1 MPIKIAF
8 ISSKAYKNYI
18 LNILKNIDDIQIDFY
33 VYSKPTEAVQLVEKI
48 PNCDVIV
55 VGGLLPFLH
64 IKDSIKDLKWPCFH
78 IEQDETSVAIT
89 LLTILTNKLY
99 ALDELSIDVI
109 NKDFVS
115 NVLNDMNYTEGPPY
129 ILESTSESLYE
140 AHMALYKANKIKLI
154 ITSVHQ
160 LYNRLLQEGV
170 PVMAM
175 MDSKTATIQK
185 IENIKAMILLKKSNA
200 NRAAA
205 GIVYCSDN
213 DFTPFLQLSKMM
225 HASYKK
231 AANNCYEIYTTTG
244 ALQLMLQNKNLPELL
259 NLFKKPYSIG
269 FGYGENFSEAIK
281 HAQEAIK
288 FAKPN
293 EIYLLNSL
301 SELNGPYPKKDTL
314 LPLQLHNN
322 KIIEMSEKTKLS
334 ALSLAKIM
342 AFIKE
347 RQSHQFTA
355 QDLSDYLH
363 VTRRTAERSI
373 KKLLEH
379 DYLEVVSSEMTYQKG
394 RPRAVY
400 TLKKLS
406 E

>member
-8 ISSKAYKNYI
+8 ISSEAYKKYI
-18 LNILKNIDDIQIDFY
+18 ASILKNIDDIEIDFY
-33 VYSKPTEAVQLVEKI
+33 IYQQHEEAVQLVKKI
-48 PNCDVIV
+48 KGYDVII
-55 VGGLLPFLH
+55 VGGLIPYLH
-64 IKDSIKDLKWPCFH
+64 IQSSIKEFPCPCLH
-78 IEQDETSVAIT
+78 IEQDETSVATT
-89 LLTILTNKLY
+89 LLSVLANKPY
-99 ALDELSIDVI
+99 ELSEIAIDVI
-109 NKDFVS
+109 DENFVH
-115 NVLNDMNYTEGPPY
+115 NVLNDLNYKGSTPY
-129 ILESTSESLYE
+129 ILQSTSETLYE
-140 AHMALYKANKIKLI
+140 QYMTLFNTKKIKLI
-154 ITSVHQ
+154 ITSVHP
-160 LYNRLLQEGV
+160 LYNQLIKENI
-170 PVMAM
+170 PVLTM

-185 IENIKAMILLKKSNA
+185 LESIKAEVLLQKSNA

-205 GIVYCSDN
+205 GLVYCADK
-213 DFTPFLQLSKMM
+213 DFGLFLQLVKII
-225 HASYKK
+225 HARYKK
-231 AANNCYEIYTTTG
+231 TANNCYEIYTTTG
-244 ALQLMLQNKNLPELL
+244 SLQYMLQHKDLHELL
-259 NLFKKPYSIG
+259 NLFKQPYTIG
-269 FGYGENFSEAIK
+269 FGYGENFTEAMK

-301 SELNGPYPKKDTL
+301 SELSGPYPNKHTML
-314 LPLQLHNN
+314 SLQLQNS

-355 QDLSDYLH
+355 QDLADYLH

-379 DYLEVVSSEMTYQKG
+379 NYIEVISSEMTYQKG
-394 RPRAVY
+394 RPRSVY
-400 TLKKLS
+400 TLKKFP